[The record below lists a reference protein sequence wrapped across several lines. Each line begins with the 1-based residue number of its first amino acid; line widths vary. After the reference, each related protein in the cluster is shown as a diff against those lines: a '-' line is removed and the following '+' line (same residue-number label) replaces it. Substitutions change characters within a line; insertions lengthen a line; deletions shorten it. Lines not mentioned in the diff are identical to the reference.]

1 MVSSSRKR
9 SLNITFTPQA
19 NNLLNKVNLARKIW
33 AVCRSNNAQLSV
45 VCWSNLAA
53 KARKA
58 RNHKLFWN
66 LSTCKR
72 ANALWAKRN
81 SYCLFYLWI
90 YINNTRA
97 NLSTTAF
104 LKECC
109 CNICNRCTAVWIHK
123 TLVAN
128 RSLAHQIKVS
138 AGTANV
144 AVIKDS
150 GFQKDINGIL
160 GNFRIQATHNTCKCN
175 RSFTFICDDRH
186 IGRELAVFS
195 VKRHNVLTVF
205 CSTNHNVV
213 LAIFL
218 GKFSEVK
225 SMQRLA
231 GQVHHVVSNINNVVD

>member
-9 SLNITFTPQA
+9 SLNITFAPQT
-19 NNLLNKVNLARKIW
+19 NNLLNQVNLACKVW

-45 VCWSNLAA
+45 VCRSNLAT
-53 KARKA
+53 KTRKA

-66 LSTCKR
+66 LSTCKC
-72 ANALWAKRN
+72 ADTPWTKRN

-97 NLSTTAF
+97 NLSTTAL

-109 CNICNRCTAVWIHK
+109 CNICNRCATVWIHK
-123 TLVAN
+123 TLVTN

-138 AGTANV
+138 AGTTNV
-144 AVIKDS
+144 AIIKDS

-160 GNFRIQATHNTCKCN
+160 GNLRVKTTHNTSKCN
-175 RSFTFICDDRH
+175 RSLTVICDDRH
-186 IGRELAVFS
+186 IRRELAVFS

>member
-1 MVSSSRKR
+1 MVSCCWKSC
-9 SLNITFTPQA
+9 LNIAFTPQA
-19 NNLLNKVNLARKIW
+19 NNLLDKVNLTRKIW

-66 LSTCKR
+66 LSTCKCTD
-72 ANALWAKRN
+72 ALWAKRN

-97 NLSTTAF
+97 NLSTTAL

-109 CNICNRCTAVWIHK
+109 CNICNRCAAIWIHK
-123 TLVAN
+123 TLIAN

-138 AGTANV
+138 TRTTNV
-144 AVIKDS
+144 AVIKD
-150 GFQKDINGIL
+150 GRLQKDINGIL
-160 GNFRIQATHNTCKCN
+160 GNFRIQATHNTSKCN
-175 RSFTFICDDRH
+175 RSLTVISDDRH

-205 CSTNHNVV
+205 CSTNHNVI

-218 GKFSEVK
+218 SEFSKVK

-231 GQVHHVVSNINNVVD
+231 GQVHNVVSNINNVVD

>member
-19 NNLLNKVNLARKIW
+19 NNLLNKVNLTCKVW

-53 KARKA
+53 KTRKA
-58 RNHKLFWN
+58 RNHKLFWD
-66 LSTCKR
+66 LSTCKC
-72 ANALWAKRN
+72 ANALWTKRN

-97 NLSTTAF
+97 NLSAAAL
-104 LKECC
+104 LKESC
-109 CNICNRCTAVWIHK
+109 CNICNRCATVWIHK

-128 RSLAHQIKVS
+128 RSLTHKVKVS

-144 AVIKDS
+144 SIIKDRRL
-150 GFQKDINGIL
+150 QKNINGIL
-160 GNFRIQATHNTCKCN
+160 GNFRIQAAHNTSKRN
-175 RSFTFICDDRH
+175 RSLTVISNDGH
-186 IGRELAVFS
+186 IGRELTIFS

-205 CSTNHNVV
+205 CSANHNVI

-218 GKFSEVK
+218 GKFTKVK
-225 SMQRLA
+225 GVQRLTS
-231 GQVHHVVSNINNVVD
+231 QIHHVVSNINNVVD